1 MTRRIA
7 AIIFILLALTS
18 CKEVLNTGLS
28 ESEANQILSTLIQY
42 NVEAT
47 KTQAKDG
54 TSQIL
59 VERSQFSYAVKL
71 LDSFGLPKQK
81 FTDVS
86 QMFEK
91 DGLVS
96 SPTKEWAKL
105 NFAQSQELASMIA
118 TIPGVTSAKVQI
130 ANPRQTNP
138 FEEKP
143 KPNVAVLVL
152 ADRNN
157 ISPDL
162 VPQIKKLVSNSVD
175 NIDYDNIGVV
185 ISPVTPPPPQQVKF
199 ESIAGISIASGSLAG
214 ALRLSLLIAAGGAL
228 LGLGTAAAGWFIWKW
243 SRKRKENA

>member
-7 AIIFILLALTS
+7 ALILMLLVLTS

-42 NVEAT
+42 NIDAS

-59 VERSQFSYAVKL
+59 VERDQFAYAVQL
-71 LDSFGLPKQK
+71 LDSYGLPKQK

-86 QMFEK
+86 QMFDK

-96 SPTKEWAKL
+96 SPTREWAKL

-118 TIPGVTSAKVQI
+118 TIPGVTSAKVQL

-138 FEEKP
+138 FEDKP

-152 ADRNN
+152 ADKNN

-162 VPQIKKLVSNSVD
+162 VPQIKKLVANSVD
-175 NIDYDNIGVV
+175 NISYDNIGVV
-185 ISPVTPPPPQQVKF
+185 ISPITPPAPPPVQLKNF
-199 ESIAGISIASGSLAG
+199 AGISVAAGSLSG
-214 ALRLSLLIAAGGAL
+214 ALRLSLLIAAAGAL
-228 LGLGTAAAGWFIWKW
+228 IGGGIGAAGLYFWN
-243 SRKRKENA
+243 RKSKRNAQ